1 MKDPSILRRSVIFLF
16 LMMEMVSG
24 METLESQLN
33 DLREGVE
40 LLTQE
45 NIKDKEWI
53 THLEQRVAVLES
65 SCGSSNN
72 HTQQAHVE
80 VESRRFA
87 HAEVAVNVGNARV
100 EVREGEAAELSC
112 TTESEIVFCTFMD
125 PSGKSLN
132 MLPSLNYEDGR
143 ISFLGTDPKTQCGVK
158 INNVQEKDNGE
169 WMCSITATTSGG
181 TAKKGTQTATVT
193 VVKPPTSVR
202 IDGEPSGS
210 MELTLPTSNPKEI
223 RCVAEGGRPAPKFS
237 WMLGDKPYNGKVVDE
252 EGAQVLTYIGKP
264 EDNAKTLTC
273 VVEHKGYKEE
283 SIANNENKASI
294 ALDIRFKPVANQ
306 KPEDFYGMQLGQS
319 FDVLMKFKSHPE
331 PTELR
336 WKMHDGTVVAMG
348 SENGRYKASLMQAE
362 TPHAGYFSAKLTIT
376 TVEEGDQES
385 ENSLFVVNE
394 LGETEY
400 RFTLGLGEKPAAAG
414 SNLDAGVPSTDEA
427 NSGPVII
434 IVIVALLVVVVV
446 VVAVVARAQGKLCF
460 ADKTVGDD
468 VEKSAA
474 QFEALEKAP
483 ASPEKEL
490 IKEPLTEVKKE
501 PEAVIAPETVPTTTI
516 TEGDKEEKR
525 SNGAHTPV

>member
-1 MKDPSILRRSVIFLF
+1 
-16 LMMEMVSG
+16 VSG
-24 METLESQLN
+24 EEPAYCASSKCSAKTHKFHLKLLKVFGTM
-33 DLREGVE
+33 E
-40 LLTQE
+40 LL
-45 NIKDKEWI
+45 
-53 THLEQRVAVLES
+53 HCAVLLAVLI
-65 SCGSSNN
+65 N
-72 HTQQAHVE
+72 
-80 VESRRFA
+80 A

-169 WMCSITATTSGG
+169 WMCSITATNSGG
-181 TAKKGTQTATVT
+181 SAKKGTQTATVT

-490 IKEPLTEVKKE
+490 IKDLEPVSPDRVLTN
-501 PEAVIAPETVPTTTI
+501 PT
-516 TEGDKEEKR
+516 K
-525 SNGAHTPV
+525 V